1 MRVRANTSTSIAF
14 YSSIIE
20 LITVFRKELIP
31 MSSNIRPL
39 VVPRGEATSSKWARR
54 RDIPIAILAWT
65 TLVAVVL
72 WGAGHIASTILLLI
86 IAALL
91 AYALAPGVKLLERV
105 MPRFLAILI
114 MYILVLGLVSLL
126 IYFIISTALQQA
138 GTLSA
143 FVTYWLTPKNNGQ
156 LTPLEQILHNFGI
169 SQSQIVSARDQI
181 IARIEGIA
189 GSAVPFLTGF
199 FSFLLDVV
207 VIAVLSIYFLIDGS
221 RMTRWFRTNMPQAAQ
236 ANFLLDT
243 LQRVVGGYIR
253 GQFLLS
259 LLIGVLVGGG
269 LTLFHVP
276 YALLLGVLAFILE
289 FIPILGTLVSGLI
302 CTLIALTQ
310 GWLIALGV
318 LVYFIVV
325 HILEGD
331 VIGPRIVGK
340 AVGLHPIVSIAALIA
355 GAELFGVV
363 GALFASPIAGVIQ
376 ALIIALW
383 IHWRETRPEE
393 FEAAKENIAEKMEGT
408 VADRPANVPEEAP
421 RT

>member
-1 MRVRANTSTSIAF
+1 
-14 YSSIIE
+14 
-20 LITVFRKELIP
+20 

-39 VVPRGEATSSKWARR
+39 AVPRAEASGSKWARR
-54 RDIPIAILAWT
+54 RDIAIAIVAWIAIAYVVFLA
-65 TLVAVVL
+65 
-72 WGAGHIASTILLLI
+72 AGHIIRTILLLI

-114 MYILVLGLVSLL
+114 MYIVVLGAVSLL
-126 IYFIISTALQQA
+126 IYFIISTAVQQA
-138 GTLSA
+138 GTLTT

-156 LTPLEQILHNFGI
+156 LAPLEQTLRSFGI
-169 SQSQIVSARDQI
+169 SQSQIASARDQI
-181 IARIEGIA
+181 IARTEGFA

-199 FSFLLDVV
+199 FDFLLDVV
-207 VIAVLSIYFLIDGS
+207 VVAVLSIYFLIDGS
-221 RMTRWFRTNMPQAAQ
+221 RITQWFRTNMPQAAQ
-236 ANFLLDT
+236 SNFLLDT
-243 LQRVVGGYIR
+243 FQRVVGGYIR
-253 GQFLLS
+253 GQFLLAVI
-259 LLIGVLVGGG
+259 IGVLVGGG

-289 FIPILGTLVSGLI
+289 FIPILGTLISGAI

-310 GWLIALGV
+310 GWPIALGV

-331 VIGPRIVGK
+331 VVGPRIVGK

-355 GAELFGVV
+355 GAELFGIV
-363 GALFASPIAGVIQ
+363 GALFASPIAGVLQ
-376 ALIIALW
+376 ALITALW

-393 FEAAKENIAEKMEGT
+393 FEAAKEQ
-408 VADRPANVPEEAP
+408 VADKIENSGVSDTSANAAEQV
-421 RT
+421 RS

>member
-1 MRVRANTSTSIAF
+1 
-14 YSSIIE
+14 
-20 LITVFRKELIP
+20 

-39 VVPRGEATSSKWARR
+39 AVPRAEALGAKWARR
-54 RDIPIAILAWT
+54 RDIALVILVWIAIAY
-65 TLVAVVL
+65 VIFMA
-72 WGAGHIASTILLLI
+72 AGHIIRTILLLI

-114 MYILVLGLVSLL
+114 MYIVVLGLISLL
-126 IYFIISTALQQA
+126 IYFIVSTALQQA
-138 GTLSA
+138 GTLTT
-143 FVTYWLTPKNNGQ
+143 FVTYWLTPKTNGQ
-156 LTPLEQILHNFGI
+156 LTPLEQTLQSFGI
-169 SQSQIVSARDQI
+169 SQSQIVSARNQI
-181 IARIEGIA
+181 IASTESFA
-189 GSAVPFLTGF
+189 GSAVPLLTGF
-199 FSFLLDVV
+199 FDFLLDVV
-207 VIAVLSIYFLIDGS
+207 GVAVLSIYFLIDGG
-221 RMTRWFRTNMPQAAQ
+221 RMTQWFRTNMPQAAQ
-236 ANFLLDT
+236 SNFLLDT
-243 LQRVVGGYIR
+243 FQRVVGGYIR

-331 VIGPRIVGK
+331 VVGPRIVGK

-355 GAELFGVV
+355 GAELFGIV
-363 GALFASPIAGVIQ
+363 GALFASPIAGVLQ

-393 FEAAKENIAEKMEGT
+393 FEEAKAQVADKMEDSGVSDTSANT
-408 VADRPANVPEEAP
+408 VEKARS
-421 RT
+421 